1 MPWLLSYRN
10 EGKVAE
16 TNMGH
21 SVVSGVYQESA
32 AVCEAEGYPP
42 PPDMRS
48 IIVENLWGK
57 IGSDYGPSLLADI
70 ESGRRTEGKHVIGD
84 LVERG
89 RKHNL
94 SMPLLEAALCKI
106 ELYENAL
113 LAS

>member
-1 MPWLLSYRN
+1 MYKR
-10 EGKVAE
+10 
-16 TNMGH
+16 
-21 SVVSGVYQESA
+21 Q

-42 PPDMRS
+42 PGEMRS